1 MPVEHARAPQPALPP
16 TPPLPPMP
24 PAPPQPPDIPRS
36 PIDNELE
43 AARAAVA
50 KVAPQSAAG
59 EIGAT
64 QTPDGRIRIVDRD
77 GRIVVLDPKLIDRD
91 QIEELVQQAIA
102 PAPAPPE
109 SPVDRGPPENAIV
122 MTAIVLFFIAL
133 TLIGFPMAR
142 AAARRMDRKSAG
154 PALPN
159 DLLPRL
165 ERIEQAVEG
174 VALEMERVAEAQRF
188 SARLLSE
195 RLPEALPRLDA
206 IAAEGAQRR
215 RLEG

>member
-1 MPVEHARAPQPALPP
+1 MHAEHVPDAQPASPP
-16 TPPLPPMP
+16 SPPS
-24 PAPPQPPDIPRS
+24 PPQPPTTPRS
-36 PIDNELE
+36 PIDDEL
-43 AARAAVA
+43 AAVREA
-50 KVAPQSAAG
+50 VSKVAPQTAAG

-64 QTPDGRIRIVDRD
+64 QSADGRVRIVDRD
-77 GRIVVLDPKLIDRD
+77 GRVVVLDPKLIDRD
-91 QIEELVQQAIA
+91 ELQAMVQQAIA
-102 PAPAPPE
+102 PAPRDDPI
-109 SPVDRGPPENAIV
+109 DRGPPENAIIL
-122 MTAIVLFFIAL
+122 TAIVMFFIAL

-142 AAARRMDRKSAG
+142 AAARRMDRRTAG
-154 PALPN
+154 PQLPN

-165 ERIEQAVEG
+165 ERIEQAVDG

>member
-1 MPVEHARAPQPALPP
+1 MPVEHARAPQPVLAP
-16 TPPLPPMP
+16 TPPLPPML
-24 PAPPQPPDIPRS
+24 PAIPQPPDAQRS
-36 PIDNELE
+36 PIDVELD
-43 AARAAVA
+43 AARAEVA
-50 KVAPQSAAG
+50 KVAPQVAPG

-77 GRIVVLDPKLIDRD
+77 GRVVVIDPKLVDRD
-91 QIEELVQQAIA
+91 EIQDLVQQAIA
-102 PAPAPPE
+102 PAAPPE
-109 SPVDRGPPENAIV
+109 APVDRGPPENAIV

-133 TLIGFPMAR
+133 TLIGLPMAR
-142 AAARRMDRKSAG
+142 AAARRMDRKAAG
-154 PALPN
+154 PAVPN
-159 DLLPRL
+159 DLMPRL

-215 RLEG
+215 RVEG

>member
-1 MPVEHARAPQPALPP
+1 MPVEHARVPQPALAP

-24 PAPPQPPDIPRS
+24 PDLPQPPAAPRS

-43 AARAAVA
+43 AARAAVS
-50 KVAPQSAAG
+50 KVAPQAAPA

-77 GRIVVLDPKLIDRD
+77 GRTVVLDPKLMDRD
-91 QIEELVQQAIA
+91 HIEELVEQAIA
-102 PAPAPPE
+102 PASPPE
-109 SPVDRGPPENAIV
+109 TPVDRGPPENVIV

-133 TLIGFPMAR
+133 TVIGLPMAR
-142 AAARRMDRKSAG
+142 AAARRMDRKAAG
-154 PALPN
+154 PRLPD

-165 ERIEQAVEG
+165 ERIEQAVDG

-206 IAAEGAQRR
+206 MAAEGAQRR

>member
-1 MPVEHARAPQPALPP
+1 MPP
-16 TPPLPPMP
+16 TL
-24 PAPPQPPDIPRS
+24 PQPPDAPRS

-50 KVAPQSAAG
+50 KVAPQAAPA

-77 GRIVVLDPKLIDRD
+77 GRIVVLDPKLIERE

-102 PAPAPPE
+102 PASPPSEAPIN
-109 SPVDRGPPENAIV
+109 RGPPENVIV
-122 MTAIVLFFIAL
+122 LTAIVLFFIAL
-133 TLIGFPMAR
+133 TLIGLPMAR
-142 AAARRMDRKSAG
+142 AAARRMDRKIAG
-154 PALPN
+154 PPLPN

-206 IAAEGAQRR
+206 VAAEGAQRR

>member
-1 MPVEHARAPQPALPP
+1 MPAERGQAPEPVLAP
-16 TPPLPPMP
+16 T
-24 PAPPQPPDIPRS
+24 PPQPPDVPRS
-36 PIDNELE
+36 PIDNELD
-43 AARAAVA
+43 AARAEVA
-50 KVAPQSAAG
+50 RVAPQAAPG

-77 GRIVVLDPKLIDRD
+77 GRVVVIDPKLVDRD
-91 QIEELVQQAIA
+91 EIQDLVQQAIA
-102 PAPAPPE
+102 PAAPPE
-109 SPVDRGPPENAIV
+109 APVDRGPPENAIV

-142 AAARRMDRKSAG
+142 AAARRMDRKTAG
-154 PALPN
+154 PPLPN

-215 RLEG
+215 RVEG

>member
-1 MPVEHARAPQPALPP
+1 
-16 TPPLPPMP
+16 MP
-24 PAPPQPPDIPRS
+24 PAPPFPAQAPDAPRS
-36 PIDNELE
+36 PIDNEL
-43 AARAAVA
+43 AGAREVVS
-50 KVAPQSAAG
+50 KIAPQTAAG

-64 QTPDGRIRIVDRD
+64 QTADGRVRIVDRE
-77 GRIVVLDPKLIDRD
+77 GRVMVLDPKLISRE
-91 QIEELVQQAIA
+91 QIESMVQQAIA
-102 PAPAPPE
+102 PAPTGENRPDE
-109 SPVDRGPPENAIV
+109 GPPQNAIILTV
-122 MTAIVLFFIAL
+122 IILAFFAL
-133 TLIGFPMAR
+133 TLIGFPIAR
-142 AAARRMDRKSAG
+142 AAARRMDRKAAG
-154 PALPN
+154 PQLPN

-174 VALEMERVAEAQRF
+174 VAVEMERVAEAQRF